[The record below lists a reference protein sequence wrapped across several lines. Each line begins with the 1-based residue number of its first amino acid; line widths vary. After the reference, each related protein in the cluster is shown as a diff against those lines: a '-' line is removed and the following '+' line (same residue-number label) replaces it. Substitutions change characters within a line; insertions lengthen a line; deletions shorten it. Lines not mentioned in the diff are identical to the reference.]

1 MTTPNRDRRSRKL
14 PRIDA
19 WEAELA
25 AVREAGRRA
34 GRAAPATAESV
45 ARLSTAM
52 GVALRIDEVAIAKGA

>member
-1 MTTPNRDRRSRKL
+1 MTAPDGERRARKL
-14 PRIDA
+14 PRDDA

-45 ARLSTAM
+45 ARLSTAI
-52 GVALRIDEVAIAKGA
+52 GVPLQIEEVAIAKGA